1 VGDSAREATTAAL
14 STLGDDW
21 CVSTGVGWPSR
32 GDAVID
38 HVVVG
43 PGGVFVIDSRHW
55 AGSLEMREDGLRQ
68 NGRLRNDAT
77 NATTFAAFAV
87 SDVLDLDVSEVH
99 PVLCLVREGELTGWA
114 GDVFVTTSQDL
125 AAELTECPPVLG
137 PDDVARI
144 GGLVTTE
151 LPPVLPK
158 VVTAEPKQEK
168 RELYLDPTNR
178 VSAASEDADD
188 KSRVARSAARR
199 IKVAL
204 LVGLLIIAIAA
215 VSFAVLPNL
224 GDAAASRSNGE
235 GALGDTIEIVGAK
248 TRPDLEV
255 TAAKVVAA
263 EGVGP
268 AARPGK
274 GMRLVAVRFEID
286 NVGTQR
292 YDAARWWKPAVI
304 DQVGTTYR
312 PADRVTQLKLGP
324 LLPDRPGV
332 RPGRSVRGWVVFE
345 IPRKATIDAVTLS
358 VGAGA
363 QTATWSTP
371 QSS

>member
-14 STLGDDW
+14 STLGDAW

-151 LPPVLPK
+151 LPSVSPK
-158 VVTAEPKQEK
+158 VTAEPKQEK
-168 RELYLDPTNR
+168 RELYLDPANR
-178 VSAASEDADD
+178 VSAASEDADE
-188 KSRVARSAARR
+188 KSRVARSASRR

-204 LVGLLIIAIAA
+204 LVVLLIIAIAA

-224 GDAAASRSNGE
+224 GDAAASRSKGE
-235 GALGDTIEIVGAK
+235 GAFGDTIEIAGDK
-248 TRPDLEV
+248 TRPDLQV
-255 TAAKVVAA
+255 TAAKLVAGK
-263 EGVGP
+263 GVGP

-274 GMRLVAVRFEID
+274 GMRLVAVRFEIE
-286 NVGTQR
+286 NVGTRR
-292 YDAARWWKPAVI
+292 YDAARRWKPGVI
-304 DQVGTTYR
+304 DDAGTTYR
-312 PADRVTQLKLGP
+312 PADRVTHLRIGP
-324 LLPDRPGV
+324 LLPDQLGMRPGQF
-332 RPGRSVRGWVVFE
+332 VRGWVVFE
-345 IPRKATIDAVTLS
+345 IPGSTAIDAVTLS
-358 VGAGA
+358 LGAGA